1 MANTTMDVSARARP
15 MTAEEK
21 KVILASSAGTIFEWY
36 DFYLYGSLAA
46 IIGAQ
51 FFTPFPEATRG
62 VFALLAFAAGFLVRP
77 FGALVFGAMGDLIG
91 RKYTFLMTIVI
102 MGGSTFLVG
111 LLPNYYAW
119 GVAAPIILI
128 ALRMLQGLAL
138 GGEYGGAAVY
148 VAEHAPANQRGY
160 FTSFIQTTATLGL
173 LLSLIV
179 IISVQGYVN
188 GNYPD
193 QPVLDAAGLAMSNAD
208 GTPQMMKAFNA
219 WGWRIPFLGS
229 IILLML
235 SLYIRLQM
243 AESPAFQ
250 KMKAEGAASKAPL
263 SEAFGP
269 GRNAMVLLIAPIVM
283 LALLLTG
290 NLTGSLAMYVGIAFV
305 IIAVIWGWLNAK
317 IALIALLGLVAG
329 QAVIWYSGQFYA
341 LFFLQNVIKVDS
353 FSANVF
359 VAWSLILGTG
369 FFLFFGSLS
378 DKIGRKPI
386 ILAGCALG
394 AATYLYVFPLL
405 TQTANPVL
413 HAAHQTPV
421 VVTADKDECSF
432 QFNPVGTAKFTTSC
446 DITKALLARASVNY
460 TTVEGTDGQ
469 IAEVKVGDVVIP
481 SYSGAANADA
491 TKAATAALDAAKAA
505 IDAAMLEPLAAAE
518 KALAAAKAAAGT
530 ADKAMKAADA
540 GTDDAAKTAAKTALD
555 AANAAVAPAEAA
567 LATARAAVPADA
579 LAAYD
584 TASADLAKAKG
595 EGAAFTKAV
604 NDALKAAGYPL
615 VPAENTSVAKA
626 NHFFDIFS
634 AQNLTIVAILTYL
647 IILVTM
653 VYGPIAAM
661 LVELF
666 PTRIRYSGLSLPY
679 HIGNGWFGGLMPAT
693 AFAMSAQS
701 GNVYGG
707 LWYPIVIA
715 VITVVIGIIFVPN
728 NTHKKDIFAD
738 DAAK

>member
-1 MANTTMDVSARARP
+1 
-15 MTAEEK
+15 MTAEER

-51 FFTPFPEATRG
+51 FFTPFPEATRN

-91 RKYTFLMTIVI
+91 RKYTFLMTILI
-102 MGGSTFLVG
+102 MGLSTFIVG

-148 VAEHAPANQRGY
+148 VAEHAPANRRGY

-193 QPVLDAAGLAMSNAD
+193 QPVLDAAGVALLNAD
-208 GTPQMMKAFNA
+208 GSPQMMKAFNA

-229 IILLML
+229 IVLLL
-235 SLYIRLQM
+235 ISLYIRLQM
-243 AESPAFQ
+243 NESPAFR
-250 KMKAEGAASKAPL
+250 KMKEEGAASKAPL
-263 SEAFGP
+263 REAFGP
-269 GRNAMVLLIAPIVM
+269 GRNALVLLIAPIVF

-290 NLTGSLAMYVGIAFV
+290 NLTGTLAAYVGIAFV
-305 IIAVIWGWLNAK
+305 LIAVIWGYLNAK

-329 QAVIWYSGQFYA
+329 QAVVWYSGQFYA

-359 VAWSLILGTG
+359 VAWSLIIGTG

-378 DKIGRKPI
+378 DRIGRKPI
-386 ILAGCALG
+386 ILAGCAL
-394 AATYLYVFPLL
+394 AAVTYMWVFPLL
-405 TQTANPVL
+405 TKTANPVL

-421 VVTADKDECSF
+421 VVTADKDDCSF
-432 QFNPVGTAKFTTSC
+432 QFNPTGTAKFTSSC
-446 DITKALLARASVNY
+446 DITKAQLARASVNY

-469 IAEVKVGDVVIP
+469 IAEVKVGETVIP
-481 SYSGAANADA
+481 SYSGAANAAAA
-491 TKAATAALDAAKAA
+491 TEATAALDAAKAA
-505 IDAAMLEPLAAAE
+505 IAADLATPMLDAQKAFDTAKAAAATAD
-518 KALAAAKAAAGT
+518 KAAKAAE
-530 ADKAMKAADA
+530 A
-540 GTDDAAKTAAKTALD
+540 GTDDAKKAEAKTKLD
-555 AANAAVAPAEAA
+555 AANAALAA
-567 LATARAAVPADA
+567 AQTTLDTARAAVDPAQ

-584 TASADLAKAKG
+584 AAAAALAKVKG
-595 EGAAFTKAV
+595 EPAAFTKAV
-604 NDALKAAGYPL
+604 NDALTAAGYPL
-615 VPAENTSVAKA
+615 VAADNTSVAKA
-626 NHFFDIFS
+626 NHFFDIFKG
-634 AQNLTIVAILTYL
+634 QNITIIVILAYL
-647 IILVTM
+647 IVLVTM

-693 AFAMSAQS
+693 AFAISAQS

-715 VITVVIGIIFVPN
+715 VLTVVIGLLFVPGG
-728 NTHKKDIFAD
+728 THKKDIFAD
-738 DAAK
+738 DNRR